1 MQYVSFLLSFLS
13 FLVGETAGAVRVS
26 SEQKLSKTQGN
37 LDAALV
43 GSALD
48 FTYRGAA
55 FIGDIDGDGHIDAAL
70 GQDLYGG
77 SAGAVLIAFL
87 DASGAALSTLRLS
100 SADANINVA
109 GLGASDKWGSTV
121 SDLGDLNGDGIP
133 DMAVGAV
140 GNSGAGGVYIC
151 FLAIDGTVTTSTR
164 ISNSAGGLVGTIPA
178 GADFGTTVGNLG
190 DLDSDGVID
199 IIVGAPYDGEGTRRC
214 HRTLGLRRPRPKAYA
229 GSRVWG
235 RDDSGAGSIGFA
247 ISTRLG
253 LGVVAADSRP
263 LACATT
269 AQAPCG
275 FSFSTPTERS
285 RTSSISPRV
294 TRAYRA

>member
-1 MQYVSFLLSFLS
+1 MMFILYASAVLG
-13 FLVGETAGAVRVS
+13 FLVGKAAGAILVS

-37 LDAALV
+37 LDAGVV
-43 GSALD
+43 GTALD

-55 FIGDIDGDGHIDAAL
+55 FVGDIDGDGHIDAAI
-70 GQDLYGG
+70 GQHLYGG
-77 SAGAVLIAFL
+77 SAGAVLVAFL
-87 DASGAALSTLRLS
+87 DASGAALSTLHLS
-100 SADANINVA
+100 SADANINVT

-140 GNSGAGGVYIC
+140 GNSGVGGVFIC
-151 FLAIDGTVTTSTR
+151 FLAIDGTVAASTR

-214 HRTLGLRRPRPKAYA
+214 HRTLVLRRPRPKA
-229 GSRVWG
+229 
-235 RDDSGAGSIGFA
+235 
-247 ISTRLG
+247 
-253 LGVVAADSRP
+253 
-263 LACATT
+263 
-269 AQAPCG
+269 
-275 FSFSTPTERS
+275 
-285 RTSSISPRV
+285 
-294 TRAYRA
+294 